1 MTSTPTTIIQ
11 PRAGSLLQTFQELWE
26 FRELVWVLALR
37 NIKVRYRQAVLGI
50 AWAGIQPFATMIV
63 FTLFFG
69 KLAGLETETGN
80 IPYPIFSF
88 AALVPWFFFSTAM
101 ALSANSLVE
110 AQAIITKVF
119 FPRIIL
125 LIVPIF
131 SGLIDLMISLGILV
145 GMMLWFGLIPTLSFL
160 AVFPLILF
168 TMITIISFGLWTSA
182 LNAHYRD
189 LRYIVPFALQ
199 TAMFLS
205 PIVYPTHLIK
215 DQTLKTLYSINP
227 LVGIIEGF
235 RWSILPNTLFP
246 GEPLLIASIIVG
258 VLLIGGF
265 AFFRRMERTF
275 VDVI

>member
-1 MTSTPTTIIQ
+1 MTSVPTTIIQ
-11 PRAGSLLQTFQELWE
+11 PRSGSLLRSIQELWE
-26 FRELVWVLALR
+26 FRELIWVLAIR
-37 NIKVRYRQAVLGI
+37 NIKVRYRQAVLGV
-50 AWAGIQPFATMIV
+50 AWAGIQPFATMVV

-69 KLAGLETETGN
+69 KLAGLETKTGS

-88 AALVPWFFFSTAM
+88 AALVPWFFFNTAM

-125 LIVPIF
+125 LIVPIL
-131 SGLIDLMISLGILV
+131 SGLVDLVISLGILV

-160 AVFPLILF
+160 SVFPLIVLTF
-168 TMITIISFGLWTSA
+168 VTIFSFGLWTSA

-205 PIVYPTHLIK
+205 PIVYPTNLIK
-215 DQTLKTLYSINP
+215 DQALKTVYSINP

-235 RWSILPNTLFP
+235 RWAILPSTTFP
-246 GEPLLIASIIVG
+246 AEPLLIACITVG
-258 VLLIGGF
+258 VCLIGGLV
-265 AFFRRMERTF
+265 FFRRMERTF